1 MKFIFLFV
9 RFNFRFLKTKELRRH
24 FSEPFYVVVVVVVI
38 LIKEDEARQFQESQ
52 SSITSLANVYS
63 SLLDANFIT
72 FFIA

>member
-9 RFNFRFLKTKELRRH
+9 RFNFRFLKTKELRRP
-24 FSEPFYVVVVVVVI
+24 FSEPFYVVVVVI
-38 LIKEDEARQFQESQ
+38 LIKEDEAMQFQESQ

>member
-24 FSEPFYVVVVVVVI
+24 FSEPFYVVVVVI

>member
-24 FSEPFYVVVVVVVI
+24 FSEPFYVVVVVI
-38 LIKEDEARQFQESQ
+38 LIKEDEAMQFQESQ

-63 SLLDANFIT
+63 SLLDGDFIT

>member
-9 RFNFRFLKTKELRRH
+9 RFNFRFLKTKELRRP
-24 FSEPFYVVVVVVVI
+24 FSEPFYVVVVVVI
-38 LIKEDEARQFQESQ
+38 LIKEDEAMQFQESQ

>member
-24 FSEPFYVVVVVVVI
+24 FSEPFYVVVVVI
-38 LIKEDEARQFQESQ
+38 LIKEDEAMQFQESQ

>member
-9 RFNFRFLKTKELRRH
+9 RFNFRFLKTKELRRP
-24 FSEPFYVVVVVVVI
+24 FSEPFYVVVVV
-38 LIKEDEARQFQESQ
+38 IKEDEAMQFQESQ